1 VSKPYVPQDI
11 EPKWQEYW
19 ENERLYY
26 ASDGDERPKFYT
38 LVMFPYPSGDLH
50 MGHMRNYAI
59 GDLIARFKK
68 MRGFNVMNPMGWDAF
83 GLPAENAALEA
94 DIHPKVW
101 TEQNITAMK
110 AQLYKMGICYDW
122 EREVTSCLPDYYR
135 WTQWIFLQFYKRG
148 LAYKAMAPANWC
160 PSCKTVLANEQVIE
174 GGHCE
179 RCGTLVTKKDLAQ
192 WFFKITAYADELL
205 EDLSLLD
212 SWPERVRVMQENW
225 IGKSHG
231 VEFRM
236 AVEGHDDQIGA
247 FTTRIDTVY
256 GMTFV
261 VLAPEHPLVEKLTTP
276 EHRREVEAYVEKA
289 RQASEIDRLSTEMEK
304 EGVFIGSYAINPMNG
319 ERMPIYVA
327 DYVLMTYGTGAI
339 MGVPAHDYR
348 DFAFARRQGL
358 AIPVVIAPPGW
369 DGEELEEAYVE
380 EGTMVNSG
388 SFDGLPSP
396 EGIERITDYMEE
408 HAIGKR
414 KIYYRLRDW
423 LISRQRYW
431 GAPIPIAYCQRCG
444 TVPVREEDLPVLLP
458 MGVDFH
464 PTGTGESP
472 LATVPEF
479 VQTVCPQCGG
489 AARRETDTM
498 DTFVCSSWYYF
509 RYTDPHDK
517 EVPWTKEKADAWLPV
532 DQYTGGVE
540 HAILHLMYSRFFT
553 KVFRDMGLTSID
565 EPFARL
571 FTQGM
576 ITKLNPRTEKVE
588 KMSKSKGNVVP
599 IDEMVD
605 TYGADTARTFI
616 LFVGPPELDAEW
628 SDQGVEGSYRFLKR
642 VWRLVMEEATQGES
656 SDEAQRELRRKTHQT
671 IKKVT
676 DDVER
681 FHFNTAVSACMELCN
696 ALVAHKE
703 AYGRSPALTEG
714 IRALLLLLAPIAPH
728 ITEELWTREGDGG
741 SIHRQPWPDW
751 DEALAAEEVFALI
764 IQINGKV
771 RDKVEAPV
779 SIGEEEA
786 IRLALSREQI
796 QRRLEGKEVKKT
808 IYVPGRLVSIV
819 AN

>member
-1 VSKPYVPQDI
+1 K
-11 EPKWQEYW
+11 
-19 ENERLYY
+19 
-26 ASDGDERPKFYT
+26 
-38 LVMFPYPSGDLH
+38 
-50 MGHMRNYAI
+50 
-59 GDLIARFKK
+59 
-68 MRGFNVMNPMGWDAF
+68 RG
-83 GLPAENAALEA
+83 
-94 DIHPKVW
+94 IHPSIW
-101 TEQNITAMK
+101 TMNNIENMRR
-110 AQLYKMGICYDW
+110 QLKSIGAIYDW
-122 EREVTSCLPDYYR
+122 SREVITCLPEYYK
-135 WTQWIFLQFYKRG
+135 WTQWFFLKLYQGG
-148 LAYKAMAPANWC
+148 LAYRAKSPVNWC
-160 PSCKTVLANEQVIE
+160 PQCQTVLANEQVVGE
-174 GGHCE
+174 GVCE
-179 RCGTLVTKKDLAQ
+179 RCGTAVTRKDLEQ
-192 WFFKITAYADELL
+192 WFFRITKYAEELL
-205 EDLSLLD
+205 NHSHID
-212 SWPERVRVMQENW
+212 WPERIKIMQKNW
-225 IGKSHG
+225 IGKSLGTEISFGLEHHG
-231 VEFRM
+231 VEEREIR
-236 AVEGHDDQIGA
+236 V
-247 FTTRIDTVY
+247 FTTRADTVF
-256 GMTFV
+256 GVTFM
-261 VLAPEHPLVEKLTTP
+261 VLAPEHPLVKELTTP
-276 EHRREVEAYVEKA
+276 EHRAEVEAYVEKA
-289 RQASEIDRLSTEMEK
+289 RQASEIDRLSTETEK

-319 ERMPIYVA
+319 ERMPIYIA

-348 DFAFARRQGL
+348 DFAFAKRQGL

-388 SFDGLPSP
+388 PFDGLPSP

-408 HAIGKR
+408 HGIGER
-414 KIYYRLRDW
+414 KVYYRLRDW

-431 GAPIPIAYCQRCG
+431 GAPIPIVYCQKCG

-479 VQTVCPQCGG
+479 VQAVCPRCGG

-509 RYTDPHDK
+509 RYTDPHNEEDS
-517 EVPWTKEKADAWLPV
+517 WTKEKADAWLPV

-553 KVFRDMGLTSID
+553 KVFRDLGLTAID

-599 IDEMVD
+599 IDQMVD

-628 SDQGVEGSYRFLKR
+628 SDQGVEGSSRFLKR
-642 VWRLVMEEATQGES
+642 VWRLAVEEAPPGKP
-656 SDEAQRELRRKTHQT
+656 SDQAERELRRKTHQT

-676 DDVER
+676 EDVER

-703 AYGRSPALTEG
+703 AHGLSSALREAMRT
-714 IRALLLLLAPIAPH
+714 LLLLLAPIAPH
-728 ITEELWTREGDGG
+728 ITEELWTKAGDGG
-741 SIHRQPWPDW
+741 SIHRQSWPDW
-751 DEALAAEEVFALI
+751 DEALAAEEVFALV

-771 RDKVEAPV
+771 RDKVDVPV
-779 SIGEEEA
+779 TIGEEEA
-786 IRLALSREQI
+786 LRLALSREQI
-796 QRRLEGKEVKKT
+796 RRWLEGKEVKKT

-819 AN
+819 AK